1 MSGIIITGSTSAL
14 GADLVARLIPARPG
28 SRIYLLTRQPD
39 RLPEAFRGPR
49 FSILHG
55 DLRDPMLGLSTWQTA
70 ALRRSLTEIVH
81 VAAHTNAETPLAEA
95 RAVNVEGTRNLLRLA
110 VDCERLTKF
119 LHLSTVYVAGRLG
132 GQIPEAVLRHSH
144 KFSSECQQS
153 RYEAETVVAEF
164 AACVPVAIARLSN
177 VIGDSAGKVHRQNCI
192 HRLVRMFPR
201 SHLQQAPFD
210 PKGLADFIDSDWAAD
225 AIVWLFLN
233 RFRAGEVWHISDG
246 PSAGFTMDE
255 VIAETHRIFVHHPRG
270 QRWMPIDL
278 PKLVPLRDYE
288 EHAERTISTGSRL
301 SSELLRSLEPFLP
314 HLGIAQTF
322 ENHRTRALLAPSG
335 ILPGPARDL
344 YAGMV
349 RWCLDTDWGLVG

>member
-1 MSGIIITGSTSAL
+1 MSGLLITGATSAL
-14 GADLVARLIPARPG
+14 GADLLARLIPARAG
-28 SRIYLLTRQPD
+28 ARIYLLTRQPD

-55 DLRDPMLGLSTWQTA
+55 DLRDPLLGLSAWQAT

-81 VAAHTNAETPLAEA
+81 VAAHTNAEASLADA

-119 LHLSTVYVAGRLG
+119 LHLSTVYVAGRVS

-144 KFSSECQQS
+144 KFSSACQQS
-153 RYEAETVVAEF
+153 RYEAETVVSGF
-164 AACVPVAIARLSN
+164 AASVPAAIARLST
-177 VIGDSAGKVHRQNCI
+177 VIGDRDGNVHRQNCI

-201 SHLQQAPFD
+201 THLQQAPFD

-246 PSAGFTMDE
+246 PTAGFTMDE
-255 VIAETHRIFVHHPRG
+255 VLAETHRIFAHHSRG
-270 QRWMPIDL
+270 QRWLPIEL

-288 EHAERTISTGSRL
+288 EHAERMMESGSRL
-301 SSELLRSLEPFLP
+301 SAELLRSLEPFLP

-322 ENHRTRALLAPSG
+322 ENHCTRALLAPSG
-335 ILPGPARDL
+335 ILPGPVRDL
-344 YAGMV
+344 YAGVV